1 MTYRRDGTFSHS
13 PVVTSRPRDQ
23 PFPYGSPLAHPL
35 QFQEVLTQERQMRNM
50 KTISKTGLKVN
61 TTIKAGG
68 ITPQHNRRPGL
79 KVNAGI
85 KAGYNCVANH
95 TRRHLAA

>member
-1 MTYRRDGTFSHS
+1 
-13 PVVTSRPRDQ
+13 
-23 PFPYGSPLAHPL
+23 
-35 QFQEVLTQERQMRNM
+35 MRNM